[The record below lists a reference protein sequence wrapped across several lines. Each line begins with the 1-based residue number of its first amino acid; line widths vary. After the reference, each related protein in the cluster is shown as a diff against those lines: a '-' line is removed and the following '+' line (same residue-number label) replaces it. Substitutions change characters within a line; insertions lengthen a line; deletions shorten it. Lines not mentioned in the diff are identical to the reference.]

1 MRYEFVAYIREG
13 LINGGAYFREFM
25 VYGHQKQKSTPPKT
39 DQLRRLIFGLRREA
53 RGHNWVRGNHKGSFF
68 IYFFILKPFLNYY
81 RLFGGVIKIRL
92 RC

>member
-13 LINGGAYFREFM
+13 LIHGGAYFREFM

-68 IYFFILKPFLNYY
+68 IYFLIFKNHFKIIIDFS
-81 RLFGGVIKIRL
+81 GV
-92 RC
+92 